1 LIRRSLGWWYL
12 AALAV
17 TLAVAGYWLL
27 FTTFMIYDDEGYVL
41 LSLHNFSRHGALYD
55 RVYSQYGPFFYL
67 AYDALHRLFGFAW
80 TNTAG
85 RWITL
90 VNWFGTAGVCAALV
104 ARHTR
109 SPWWTGF
116 TLASVFTYL
125 WVMINEP
132 VHPGGLLGLL
142 VALGAWLGAEA
153 WSAGRIGGFAAL
165 TALIGVALALTKV
178 NVGVFFFG
186 AAFAWLAVNTAAP
199 RPARAL
205 IWLVALGGAA
215 LPFGLMHSLFAAP
228 WVRLFALI
236 FAGAMLGVLLAAR
249 TVARPVVGWRPWAW
263 FAGTALSA
271 ILLVTALTLAR
282 GTTLSALLEGV
293 VLAPLKHPG
302 VYYFAMNWH
311 RGAGLL
317 ALGSLALAAW
327 FAHRGGKASAGWKT
341 FIAGARLAAGASFL
355 LSIVV
360 MSLASWGIN
369 RYSGSL
375 ARLLPTSQASWGM
388 SYGVTLAWLF
398 VVPLRADDR
407 GATARAWVAL
417 LLVFQFL
424 HAYPIAGSQIN
435 WGTYLWV
442 PLVAL
447 GLHDAGPEVCRW
459 LGRWS
464 RLGLGVGFGV
474 IVCGT
479 AMMAATLE
487 KIGWSR
493 YPVSQRLELP
503 GAENI
508 RPPEDITYALRILHQ
523 NLRAHAAMLFSFPG
537 IYSTNLWTD
546 LPTPTLANA
555 THWFSLLSP
564 DQQQE
569 IIDRLA
575 ATPNAVLLVQ
585 RDVLD
590 YLAKYHFPTRGP
602 LYDWLNANFESAFA
616 LDGYEFWVHRGR
628 TITALSTA
636 RHLPA
641 AEGRDGLALTLAAL
655 PRSVACIE
663 WCDVDAPHFP
673 LLVLDAQNTAATAE
687 PIDLAGRTLAAA
699 APSPFPLAC
708 AGLTRLTLRFPP
720 ADVTPTIAVGR
731 GLLRLRDATGAIV
744 AEVRVLN

>member
-1 LIRRSLGWWYL
+1 LIRRSLGWLYL
-12 AALAV
+12 AGLAA
-17 TLAVAGYWLL
+17 TLAIAGYWLL

-41 LSLHNFSRHGALYD
+41 LSLRNFSRHGGLYD
-55 RVYSQYGPFFYL
+55 QVYSQYGPFFYL
-67 AYDALHRLFGFAW
+67 AYDALHRLFDFAW
-80 TNTAG
+80 TNTTG

-90 VNWFGTAGVCAALV
+90 VNWLGTAGVCAVLV
-104 ARHTR
+104 VRQTR
-109 SPWWTGF
+109 SLWWAGF
-116 TLASVFTYL
+116 TLAGVFTYL

-153 WSAGRIGGFAAL
+153 WVAGRMGGFAAL

-178 NVGVFFFG
+178 NVGVFFLG
-186 AAFAWLAVNTAAP
+186 AAFAWLAVNTTAP

-205 IWLVALGGAA
+205 SWLVALGGAA
-215 LPFGLMHSLFAAP
+215 LPFGLMHFLFDAP

-236 FAGAMLGVLLAAR
+236 FAGALLSALVAAW
-249 TVARPVVGWRPWAW
+249 TVARPIAGGRPWAW
-263 FAGTALSA
+263 FAGTALGAS
-271 ILLVTALTLAR
+271 LLVTALTLAR
-282 GTTLSALLEGV
+282 GTSPSALLEGV
-293 VLAPLKHPG
+293 ILAPLKHPG
-302 VYYFAMNWH
+302 VYYFAMNW
-311 RGAGLL
+311 RIGSGLL

-327 FAHRGGKASAGWKT
+327 FARRGGKIGAHWTALVVGVRLV
-341 FIAGARLAAGASFL
+341 AGAMFLCSPLKIIPTSLAA
-355 LSIVV
+355 
-360 MSLASWGIN
+360 
-369 RYSGSL
+369 
-375 ARLLPTSQASWGM
+375 WGM

-398 VVPLRADDR
+398 VVPLRANDR
-407 GATARAWVAL
+407 GAPTRAWVAL

-442 PLVAL
+442 PLLAL
-447 GLHDAGPEVCRW
+447 GLYDTGPEVSRW

-464 RLGLGVGFGV
+464 RVGLWVTAGV
-474 IVCGT
+474 IVGVT
-479 AMMAATLE
+479 LKMARELE
-487 KIGWSR
+487 RIGWAR
-493 YPVSQRLELP
+493 YAGSQRLELP
-503 GAENI
+503 GAEDI
-508 RPPEDITYALRILHQ
+508 RQPDDTAYALRILHQ
-523 NLRAHAAMLFSFPG
+523 NLRAHATMLFSFPG

-564 DQQQE
+564 AQQQE

-590 YLAKYHFPTRGP
+590 YLAKYGFTTRGP
-602 LYDWLNANFESAFA
+602 LYEWLNANFESAFA

-628 TITALSTA
+628 AIAALSTA

-641 AEGRDGLALTLAAL
+641 AEGRNGLALTLAAL
-655 PRSVACIE
+655 PRPVVRIE
-663 WCDVDAPHFP
+663 WCDVDAPHLP
-673 LLVLDAQNTAATAE
+673 RLVLDAQNTAATAE
-687 PIDLAGRTLAAA
+687 PIDLAGRSLAAA

-708 AGLTRLTLRFPP
+708 AGLTRLTLRFP
-720 ADVTPTIAVGR
+720 ATDVTIAVGR

-744 AEVRVLN
+744 ADVRMLD